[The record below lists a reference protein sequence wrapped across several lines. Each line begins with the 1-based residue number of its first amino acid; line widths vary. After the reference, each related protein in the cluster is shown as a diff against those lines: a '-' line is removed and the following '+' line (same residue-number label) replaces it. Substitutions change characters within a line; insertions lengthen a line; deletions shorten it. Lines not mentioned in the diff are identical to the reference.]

1 MEPADWIERVK
12 ALVRELG
19 DRDYQYRTWLGH
31 DPCKVSS
38 PAEMCC
44 RLFDDLYFAETV
56 ILPELHL
63 REEQKFA
70 ALDLLAAIDACSVAD
85 DLIPPAEVL
94 DHPAWVR
101 VRIKAQRLSDLL
113 QE

>member
-19 DRDYQYRTWLGH
+19 DRDYQYRTWLGR
-31 DPCKVSS
+31 DPTEISS

-44 RLFDDLYFAETV
+44 RLCDDLYFAETV

-63 REEQKFA
+63 SEEPKNT
-70 ALDLLAAIDACSVAD
+70 ALELLAAIDACSVAD

-101 VRIKAQRLSDLL
+101 VRLKAQRLRDLL
-113 QE
+113 E